1 MRVHEDGEAG
11 GNVMVMRILATAF
24 MALVLAQVAAF
35 PAAAGALSGEVFY
48 RERVVLPPNA
58 VLEVSLLDV
67 TRPGGLGELVAS
79 VQIRPNRQ
87 VPIPFEIRFGDSDIE
102 PRRSYAV
109 RANIL
114 AGGRLLFVSARSQ
127 RVLTHGHPQSIR
139 ILMSAVL
146 SLAAAGSS
154 EMTGLDWL
162 AEDIRGGGVIDN
174 VQTTLSISAG
184 GEVSGSGGCNNLRG
198 TAQLDGNS
206 LAFGAIATTRKMCPP
221 AVMDQEAKFLRALEL
236 TREFRFDGPY
246 LKFLDGT
253 GTELV
258 RFARAS

>member
-1 MRVHEDGEAG
+1 MRMGDAG
-11 GNVMVMRILATAF
+11 GYVMVMRILATAF
-24 MALVLAQVAAF
+24 MALVLAQTAAF

-48 RERVVLPPNA
+48 RERVALPPNA

-114 AGGRLLFVSARSQ
+114 AGGRLLFVSARSH
-127 RVLTHGHPQSIR
+127 RVLTHGHPQSVR

-146 SLAAAGSS
+146 SLAAAGSTD
-154 EMTGLDWL
+154 MIGQDWL
-162 AEDIRGGGVIDN
+162 VEDITGGGVIDN
-174 VQTTLSISAG
+174 VQTTINISAG
-184 GEVSGSGGCNNLRG
+184 GEVSGSGGCNRLRG
-198 TAQLDGNS
+198 TAQIDGSS
-206 LAFGAIATTRKMCPP
+206 LTFGAIATTRMMCPP
-221 AVMDQEAKFLRALEL
+221 AVMDQEGKFLRALEL
-236 TREFRFDGPY
+236 TREFRFDAPY
-246 LKFLDGT
+246 LKFLDGA

-258 RFARAS
+258 RFTRVS